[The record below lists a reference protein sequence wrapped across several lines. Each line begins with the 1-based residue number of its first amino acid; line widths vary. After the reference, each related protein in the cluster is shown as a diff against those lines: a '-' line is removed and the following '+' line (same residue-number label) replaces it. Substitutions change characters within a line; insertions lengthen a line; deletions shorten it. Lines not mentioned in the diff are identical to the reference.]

1 VFEEMVK
8 NLKELRTDVYGN
20 YVISHVLEFGNSEER
35 VKITDEIIDDIV
47 ELSMHK
53 FGSNVVEKC
62 LQHSKPDQQSQIVDR
77 LVSVPISHQ

>member
-1 VFEEMVK
+1 MIQ

-20 YVISHVLEFGNSEER
+20 YVISHVLEFGDPQDR
-35 VKITDEIIDDIV
+35 LKITDEILDDIV

-62 LQHSKPDQQSQIVDR
+62 L
-77 LVSVPISHQ
+77 

>member
-1 VFEEMVK
+1 MFDEMIK

-20 YVISHVLEFGNSEER
+20 YVVSHVIEHGESVDR

-53 FGSNVVEKC
+53 YGSNVVEKC
-62 LQHSKPDQQSQIVDR
+62 LQNSRADR
-77 LVSVPISHQ
+77 

>member
-1 VFEEMVK
+1 MIQ

-20 YVISHVLEFGNSEER
+20 YVISHVLEFGDQQDR
-35 VKITDEIIDDIV
+35 LKITDEILDDIV

-62 LQHSKPDQQSQIVDR
+62 L
-77 LVSVPISHQ
+77 